1 MNPQNSAGI
10 NGRVLVVDDEARN
23 RELLRDLLEAQGHSV
38 TEAENGEV
46 ALTLI
51 AQTAPHA
58 VLLDVMMPGMSGFEV
73 CRRLKADPATAPI
86 PVLLVTALRERDDR
100 LQGIAAGAND
110 FLTKPIDT
118 REVVLRTR
126 NAIYTKQLYDQ
137 VQQTLKQL
145 QQLERLRDN
154 LTHMIIHDMRSLLTS
169 IYGNLQL
176 LELGLGKNGGANDK
190 QYIAETLTSSR
201 TLIEMVSSLLDVSR
215 LEAGQMPLRRET
227 CDLQQ
232 VTQEAVNLLGGLLHN
247 TPIEFETPTPV
258 ATTACD
264 QGLIQRVISNL
275 VTNAANY
282 SPAGC
287 PIKITIQQLAE
298 TVKVSVTD
306 QGQGIP
312 PEYHVKIFE
321 KFGQVENGRHGKAY
335 SSGLGLT
342 FCKLAVEAHGGQIG
356 LDSAVGKGSTFW
368 FTLPNQPPAEPSR

>member
-1 MNPQNSAGI
+1 MNSPNNAGI
-10 NGRVLVVDDEARN
+10 KGRVLVVDDEAHN
-23 RELLRDLLEAQGHSV
+23 RELLHDLLEAQGHTV
-38 TEAENGEV
+38 TEAENSDAAMAMV
-46 ALTLI
+46 

-58 VLLDVMMPGMSGFEV
+58 VLLDVMMPGTNGFEV
-73 CRRLKADPATAPI
+73 CRRLKADPATAAI
-86 PVLLVTALRERDDR
+86 PVLLVTALREREDR
-100 LQGIAAGAND
+100 LQGIEAGAND

-137 VQQTLKQL
+137 VQETLKQL
-145 QQLERLRDN
+145 QNAERLRDN
-154 LTHMIIHDMRSLLTS
+154 LTHMIVHDMRSLLTS

-176 LELGLGKNGGANDK
+176 LDLGDGKNEAGSDQQSIAGA
-190 QYIAETLTSSR
+190 LTSSR

-215 LEAGQMPLRRET
+215 LEAGQMPLRREN
-227 CDLQQ
+227 CALLQ
-232 VTQEAVNLLGGLLHN
+232 VTQAAVNLLGGLLHK
-247 TPIEFETPTPV
+247 TPV
-258 ATTACD
+258 VFATPNPVAPVSCD
-264 QGLIQRVISNL
+264 KGLIQRVVSNL

-287 PIKITIQQLAE
+287 PITLTLQQLAGQ
-298 TVKVSVTD
+298 VKVSVSD
-306 QGQGIP
+306 QGQGIS
-312 PEYHVKIFE
+312 PEYHTKIFE
-321 KFGQVENGRHGKAY
+321 KFGQVENGRQGKAY

>member
-1 MNPQNSAGI
+1 MNPQNSTGI
-10 NGRVLVVDDEARN
+10 KGRVLVVDDEAQN
-23 RELLRDLLEAQGHSV
+23 RELLRDLLEAQGHTV
-38 TEAENGEV
+38 TEAENSV
-46 ALTLI
+46 AALTLI
-51 AQTAPHA
+51 TQTAPHA
-58 VLLDVMMPGMSGFEV
+58 VLLDVMMPGINGFEV

-86 PVLLVTALRERDDR
+86 PVLLVTALRERADR
-100 LQGIAAGAND
+100 LQGIEAGAND

-137 VQQTLKQL
+137 VQATLQQL

-154 LTHMIIHDMRSLLTS
+154 LTHMIVHDMRSLLTS

-176 LELGLGKNGGANDK
+176 VGMDVGQNGGASDK
-190 QYIAETLTSSR
+190 QCIAGALTSSR

-232 VTQEAVNLLGGLLHN
+232 VTQEAVNLLGGLLHK
-247 TPIEFETPTPV
+247 TPLVFETPAPV
-258 ATTACD
+258 AAVSCD
-264 QGLIQRVISNL
+264 KGLIQRVISNL
-275 VTNAANY
+275 VSNAANY
-282 SPAGC
+282 SPSGC
-287 PIKITIQQLAE
+287 PLTITLQQLAE
-298 TVKVSVTD
+298 TVKVSVKD

-321 KFGQVENGRHGKAY
+321 KFGQVEDGRHGKAY

-356 LDSAVGKGSTFW
+356 VDSAVGKGSTFW
-368 FTLPNQPPAEPSR
+368 FTLPNQPPKSPPT

>member
-1 MNPQNSAGI
+1 M
-10 NGRVLVVDDEARN
+10 VVDDEAHN
-23 RELLRDLLEAQGHSV
+23 RELLHDLLEAQGHTV
-38 TEAENGEV
+38 TEAENSDAAMAMV
-46 ALTLI
+46 

-58 VLLDVMMPGMSGFEV
+58 VLLDVMMPGTNGFEV
-73 CRRLKADPATAPI
+73 CRRLKADPATAAI
-86 PVLLVTALRERDDR
+86 PVLLVTALREREDR
-100 LQGIAAGAND
+100 LQGIEAGAND

-137 VQQTLKQL
+137 VQETLKQL
-145 QQLERLRDN
+145 QNAERLRDN
-154 LTHMIIHDMRSLLTS
+154 LTHMIVHDMRSLLTS

-176 LELGLGKNGGANDK
+176 LDLGDGKNEAGSDQQSIAGA
-190 QYIAETLTSSR
+190 LTSSR

-215 LEAGQMPLRRET
+215 LEAGQMPLRREN
-227 CDLQQ
+227 CALLQ
-232 VTQEAVNLLGGLLHN
+232 VTQAAVNLLGGLLHK
-247 TPIEFETPTPV
+247 TPV
-258 ATTACD
+258 VFATPNPVAPVSCD
-264 QGLIQRVISNL
+264 KGLIQRVVSNL

-287 PIKITIQQLAE
+287 PITLTLQQLAGQ
-298 TVKVSVTD
+298 VKVSVSD
-306 QGQGIP
+306 QGQGIS
-312 PEYHVKIFE
+312 PEYHTKIFE
-321 KFGQVENGRHGKAY
+321 KFGQVENGRQGKAY